1 MDMMDER
8 AFAYAV
14 AGGKPKD
21 DPYFK
26 DFFRPADFV
35 DMSQE
40 EITEDDL
47 ANLKHAQKYLAGK

>member
-1 MDMMDER
+1 MEER
-8 AFAYAV
+8 AFYYAV
-14 AGGKPKD
+14 AGGKAKD

-47 ANLKHAQKYLAGK
+47 ENLKHAQKYLAGK